1 MSAFRNGLEVLT
13 CANVEHGTPDTDN
26 EPHVYQRGGEREPLD
41 SLRAR
46 LAGKRVAV
54 LTHPAALDGELV
66 HSVDHLLKWNRTLD
80 SNRQFSL
87 TALFGP
93 QHGFAGE
100 KQDNMI
106 ESDHTIDAKT
116 GVPVFS
122 LYGETR
128 RLTLEMI
135 SHFDVLLFDLQDV
148 GVRVYTFLTTLS
160 YIIADL
166 DRYADKEIV
175 VLDRPNPTGR
185 CVEGLRLIPG
195 EESFVGASTAPM
207 QHGLTL
213 GEYALWFVDNH
224 QHNTKISVVPMV
236 GFEANV
242 LSGAWPNDRVWIP
255 PSPNMP
261 GLHTVR
267 AYPGTVMLEGTT
279 ISEARGTTRPLSM
292 FGHPEVDWAA
302 VYRRVAAFAPEC
314 LEGCA
319 LREVTFEPVFHKHAG
334 RPTPGFDI
342 VCEYPFYDPERFS
355 PYRLIVAMLRGVR
368 EVHPELPLWT
378 GPPYEYEYDR
388 VPIDVICGGPS
399 VREFVDGDHSDT
411 AAAWREFSERCRQDE
426 ARWRELTEAFYI
438 YGRSATGSVAGKSTG
453 K

>member
-1 MSAFRNGLEVLT
+1 MKEFTSGIETLT
-13 CANVEHGTPDTDN
+13 GGASGSPKRDPGTPKRDPGT
-26 EPHVYQRGGEREPLD
+26 PVYRSDGAHETVD

-66 HSVDHLLKWNRTLD
+66 HSVDHLLEWNRTLD
-80 SNRQFSL
+80 SDRQFTL
-87 TALFGP
+87 TALVGP

-128 RLTLEMI
+128 RLTPEMI

-160 YIIADL
+160 YIIADFH
-166 DRYADKEIV
+166 DQPDKELV

-185 CVEGLRLIPG
+185 SVEGLRLIPG

-213 GEYALWFVDNH
+213 GEYALWFADNH
-224 QHNTKISVVPMV
+224 QHKTKISVVPMI
-236 GFEANV
+236 GWEADV

-292 FGHPEVDWAA
+292 FGHPHVDWN
-302 VYRRVAAFAPEC
+302 RVRERMQAIAPEC

-334 RPTPGFDI
+334 RATPGFDI
-342 VCEYPFYDPERFS
+342 VCEFPFFDPRRFS
-355 PYRLIVAMLRGVR
+355 PYRLVVAMLRAVR
-368 EVHPELPLWT
+368 EVHPNLKLWID
-378 GPPYEYEYDR
+378 PPYEYEYDR
-388 VPIDVICGGPS
+388 IPIDVICGGPQI
-399 VREFVDGDHSDT
+399 REFVDGEHADS
-411 AAAWREFSERCRQDE
+411 AAAWKAFSQRCERDE
-426 ARWRELTEAFYI
+426 AEWREPTERYYI
-438 YGRSATGSVAGKSTG
+438 YGRKA
-453 K
+453 